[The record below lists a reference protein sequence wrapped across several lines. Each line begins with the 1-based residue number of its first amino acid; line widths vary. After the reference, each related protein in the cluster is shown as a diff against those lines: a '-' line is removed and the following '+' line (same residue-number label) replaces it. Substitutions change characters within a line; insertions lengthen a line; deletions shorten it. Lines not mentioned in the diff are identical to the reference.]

1 MDEENPCRKMTENW
15 TPIDRIQKTS
25 FLKKA
30 NEIAETFHF
39 PQERKPTP
47 IIPET
52 GPHQELRK
60 PICRPELLEKVD
72 KDTPQPILKLLAY
85 ETIESYPEDIIHAY
99 TDGSSVNAVAN
110 GGCGSVID
118 TPCQEELILISRPC
132 GKYCDNY
139 DAELAAIQKTLNS
152 LGKSF
157 EDNTVQ
163 PTDIVIFSDSQSAV
177 LAIDDWKS
185 KTIKDVERIVITSDF
200 ISRLYGIEIY
210 LQWIPAHCGVRGN
223 EQADKLAKRGSRM
236 PQEATNTPY
245 YTARQ
250 VAKQKSKEVWLN
262 KWITDDTG
270 RTLFKYQPTPNAK
283 DPIHDLKR
291 KDQCNVYRL
300 RTGHSLLNMHR
311 NRLDPQAPPHCRHCP
326 HPYETVEHHLF
337 HCSKLRDLRK
347 KLLPNNPDIENCLY
361 SNATQLQK
369 TSHYHSLALRV
380 SKG

>member
-1 MDEENPCRKMTENW
+1 
-15 TPIDRIQKTS
+15 
-25 FLKKA
+25 
-30 NEIAETFHF
+30 
-39 PQERKPTP
+39 
-47 IIPET
+47 
-52 GPHQELRK
+52 
-60 PICRPELLEKVD
+60 
-72 KDTPQPILKLLAY
+72 
-85 ETIESYPEDIIHAY
+85 
-99 TDGSSVNAVAN
+99 
-110 GGCGSVID
+110 
-118 TPCQEELILISRPC
+118 
-132 GKYCDNY
+132 
-139 DAELAAIQKTLNS
+139 
-152 LGKSF
+152 
-157 EDNTVQ
+157 
-163 PTDIVIFSDSQSAV
+163 
-177 LAIDDWKS
+177 
-185 KTIKDVERIVITSDF
+185 
-200 ISRLYGIEIY
+200 
-210 LQWIPAHCGVRGN
+210 
-223 EQADKLAKRGSRM
+223 M
-236 PQEATNTPY
+236 PQKDTNTPY

-291 KDQCNVYRL
+291 KNQCNVYRL